1 MDVFLGGL
9 YMFNRLIAV
18 LLVALSIEVHAKVTE
33 VPVSELNATDQH
45 RSASIIV
52 TQVMKRYHYLHKEMD
67 DDTSAL
73 MLDRY
78 IETLDPNRHFF
89 TLEDIVGFDDYRYKL
104 DEALKEGK
112 PDTAFHI
119 FRIFRERVENRVAYA
134 IGLLDKSFDFT
145 LKETYLFDR
154 EKAAWAESADE
165 LDEIWR
171 KRVKNDFL
179 TLKLS
184 GKEKPEITTTLTK
197 RYQGI
202 IRRTKQLHADDVFQ
216 MFLNAYTLV
225 VEPHTGY
232 MSARASENFDINMRL
247 SLEGIGAVLTS
258 ENEFTQVQ
266 SVIAGGPAEKSGQIK
281 SGDKIVGVGQGID
294 GDMQDVIGWSLQDVV
309 EQIRGAKGSIV
320 RLEIVGKSSG
330 NDAPAKEIV
339 IIRDEIKLED
349 QAAHSEIIE
358 NIDGLGGLRIGV
370 IEIPAFYRDFD
381 GQVRGDENF
390 RSTTRDVK
398 KLLTSLNDEKVDG
411 IVIDLRNNGG
421 GSLTEATELTGLFIE
436 QGPVVQVRE
445 SDGEVKVETDD
456 DPSVYYNGPMAVLVN
471 RNSASAS
478 EIFAGAI
485 KDYHRGIVIGE
496 PTFGKGTV
504 QTLID
509 LAKMIRSEENLG
521 RLRLTM
527 AQFFR
532 VNGGSTQ
539 HKGVVPDIVFPTAKW
554 ISDHGERS
562 LDHALPWASIKPVSH
577 ELRDFVT
584 VDHLIDEHQRRIA
597 QDPGFQFLEEQ
608 EKLLELI
615 REEKIVSLNE
625 EERKLS
631 WDMRE
636 NKRIENRNRFRKSR
650 GSEQMKKDL
659 SDEDKDKFDEEDDE
673 ALKSVMLNESAKIL
687 ADFIH
692 HQKMQLTRSAVLN

>member
-1 MDVFLGGL
+1 MKISFIAILLAGFGL
-9 YMFNRLIAV
+9 SV
-18 LLVALSIEVHAKVTE
+18 QAKVTE
-33 VPVSELNATDQH
+33 VPISELTATDQH

-52 TQVMKRYHYLHKEMD
+52 TQVIKRYHYLQKEID
-67 DDTSAL
+67 NETSGL

-89 TLEDIVGFDDYRYKL
+89 TQADMDDFDRFRYRL
-104 DEALKEGK
+104 DDALKAGK
-112 PDTAFHI
+112 PEPAFEIFKI
-119 FRIFRERVENRVAYA
+119 FRKRVTDRINLALA
-134 IGLLDKSFDFT
+134 LLNQQFDFSV
-145 LKETYLFDR
+145 EEDYLFDR
-154 EKAAWAESADE
+154 EDAPWAESQKE

-171 KRVKNDFL
+171 KRVKNDYL
-179 TLKLS
+179 SLKLS
-184 GKEKPEITTTLTK
+184 GKEADEIRKTLTN
-197 RYQGI
+197 RYKGVL
-202 IRRTKQLHADDVFQ
+202 RRTKQLQADDVFQ

-247 SLEGIGAVLTS
+247 SLEGIGAVLTA
-258 ENEFTQVQ
+258 EDEFTEVQ

-281 SGDKIVGVGQGID
+281 AGDKIVGVGQGID

-309 EQIRGAKGSIV
+309 DNIRGAKGSIV
-320 RLEIVGKSSG
+320 RLSIIGKNSG
-330 NDAPAKEIV
+330 KDAPAKEIV

-349 QAAHSEIIE
+349 QAAQSSILEDM
-358 NIDGLGGLRIGV
+358 DGLDNLRIGV

-381 GQVRGDENF
+381 GQVRGDDNF

-398 KLLTSLNDEKVDG
+398 KLLVELKNENVDG
-411 IVIDLRNNGG
+411 IVVDLRNNGG
-421 GSLTEATELTGLFIE
+421 GSLSEATELTGLFIDK
-436 QGPVVQVRE
+436 GPVVQVRE
-445 SDGEVKVETDD
+445 SDGEVKIETDD
-456 DPSVYYNGPMAVLVN
+456 DPTVYYTGPLAVLVN

-509 LAKMIRSEENLG
+509 LAKMIHSEDNLG

-562 LDHALPWASIKPVSH
+562 LDYALPWASIKPVTH
-577 ELRDFVT
+577 DLRDFVT
-584 VDHLIDEHQRRIA
+584 VDPILESHQQRIA
-597 QDPGFQFLEEQ
+597 MDPGFRFLEEQ
-608 EKLLELI
+608 EQLLEKI
-615 REEKIVSLNE
+615 RNEKIVSLNE
-625 EERKLS
+625 KTRKLS
-631 WDMRE
+631 WDKRE
-636 NKRIENRNRFRKSR
+636 NQRLASRNKFRESYGK
-650 GSEQMKKDL
+650 EPMKKDM
-659 SDEDKDKFDEEDDE
+659 SDDLKDKFDEEDDE
-673 ALKSVMLNESAKIL
+673 ALEKVMINESARIL
-687 ADFIH
+687 ADYIN
-692 HQKMQLTRSAVLN
+692 HQRMQMRRSATLH

>member
-1 MDVFLGGL
+1 ML
-9 YMFNRLIAV
+9 NRLIAI
-18 LLVALSIEVHAKVTE
+18 LLITFGVEVYAKVTE
-33 VPVSELNATDQH
+33 VPVHELKATEQH

-52 TQVMKRYHYLHKEMD
+52 TQIMKRYHYLHKEID

-89 TLEDIVGFDDYRYKL
+89 TLSDIVDFDDFRFKL
-104 DEALKEGK
+104 DEALTGGK
-112 PDTAFHI
+112 PDAAFYIFKI
-119 FRIFRERVENRVAYA
+119 FRQRVENRIAYA
-134 IGLLDKSFDFT
+134 VSLLDQPFDFT
-145 LKETYLFDR
+145 RSETYLFDR
-154 EKAAWAESADE
+154 EEAPWSESSAE

-171 KRVKNDFL
+171 KRIKNDYL

-184 GKEKPEITTTLTK
+184 GKKPEKIKETLTK

-202 IRRTKQLHADDVFQ
+202 VRRTKQLQADDVFQ

-232 MSARASENFDINMRL
+232 MSPRASENFDINMRL

-258 ENEFTQVQ
+258 ENEFTLVQ
-266 SVIAGGPAEKSGQIK
+266 SVITGGPAEKSAQIK

-294 GDMQDVIGWSLQDVV
+294 GEMQDVIGWSLQDVV

-320 RLEIVGKSSG
+320 RLAIIGKNSG
-330 NDAPAKEIV
+330 NNALAKEIV

-349 QAAHSEIIE
+349 QAAQSKIIE
-358 NIDGLGGLRIGV
+358 DMDGLGRLRIGV
-370 IEIPAFYRDFD
+370 IEVPAFYRDFD
-381 GQVRGDENF
+381 GQVRGDDNF

-398 KLLTSLNDEKVDG
+398 KLLGKLKADKVDG

-456 DPSVYYNGPMAVLVN
+456 DASVHYSGPLAVLVN

-496 PTFGKGTV
+496 PTYGKGTV

-532 VNGGSTQ
+532 INGGSTQ

-562 LDHALPWASIKPVSH
+562 LDHALPWASIKPVTH
-577 ELRDFVT
+577 ELQNFVT
-584 VDHLIDEHQRRIA
+584 VDHLLDDHQRRIA
-597 QDPGFQFLEEQ
+597 QDPGFKFLEAQEQ
-608 EKLLELI
+608 LLEII
-615 REEKIVSLNE
+615 REEKVVSLNE
-625 EERKLS
+625 TERQQS

-636 NKRIENRNRFRKSR
+636 NKRIENRNRFRQSMGFKLM
-650 GSEQMKKDL
+650 EKDL
-659 SDEDKDKFDEEDDE
+659 PDEEKDKLDEEDEE
-673 ALKSVMLNESAKIL
+673 ALKTVMLNESAKIL
-687 ADFIH
+687 ADYIH
-692 HQKMQLTRSAVLN
+692 HQKVQVTRSAVLN